1 MCYEVNVGTQR
12 PLAVAGAGPG
22 AELRH
27 TLQLVLG
34 GADPRRVIRYQ
45 GLGFDVLA
53 DAAPVVVVDV
63 WREEHRLQKPRQ

>member
-1 MCYEVNVGTQR
+1 MGTQR
-12 PLAVAGAGPG
+12 PLAAAGAGPG
-22 AELRH
+22 LNSGIPFSWS
-27 TLQLVLG
+27 LVALTH
-34 GADPRRVIRYQ
+34 GASSGYQ